1 MCDFTFTFFIL
12 RYTRKKEVIDLF
24 TREDDDFILR
34 QVKSLAQGLGKFL
47 GKKSFYELL
56 SMEQKQQV
64 PESRYDDFLKVLAL
78 EEKMTAEQISVET
91 VATLTNFPKS
101 DLQAIL
107 TARRLP
113 TPAESVKIAA
123 FVDGTLR

>member
-1 MCDFTFTFFIL
+1 M
-12 RYTRKKEVIDLF
+12 F